1 MEQTEILQQK
11 EKSLFFIDIS
21 DLITRR
27 LSDIIDLSPEQKTL
41 KIYSGK

>member
-27 LSDIIDLSPEQKTL
+27 LSHIIDLSPEQKTL
-41 KIYSGK
+41 KISCGK

>member
-21 DLITRR
+21 GLIIRI
-27 LSDIIDLSPEQKTL
+27 LPHIIDLSPEQKTL
-41 KIYSGK
+41 KTYSGK